1 MNNHIPTTSS
11 SLACDLRAIEPDR
24 RARHQSNTRQ
34 LFAAVQE
41 RQELPDG
48 YAFRFA
54 AEPTLILRLAEF
66 ISLERLCCP
75 FFNFALIVESENGP
89 LWLKLTGRDEVK
101 QFLLAELGLE

>member
-1 MNNHIPTTSS
+1 MAKDMVNETP
-11 SLACDLRAIEPDR
+11 LACDMTAIAPEQR
-24 RARHQSNTRQ
+24 ERHQINAHQ
-34 LFAAVQE
+34 LFAMVQE

-54 AEPTLILRLAEF
+54 PGPDLVIKIAEF

-75 FFNFALIVESENGP
+75 FFTFTVVVKPEGGP
-89 LWLKLTGRDEVK
+89 LWLKLAGREGVK

>member
-1 MNNHIPTTSS
+1 MNKDIPTVSP
-11 SLACDLRAIEPDR
+11 LACDLKAIEPGR
-24 RARHQSNTRQ
+24 RARHHANTQQ

-54 AEPTLILRLAEF
+54 AGPDLIPRLAEF
-66 ISLERLCCP
+66 INLERLCCP
-75 FFNFALIVESENGP
+75 FFNFALIVEPEDGP
-89 LWLKLTGRDEVK
+89 IWLKLTGRDGVK